1 MKTTQEDC
9 SVECQSLKEVK
20 RKSEKVCEC
29 SVLCQEV
36 FPEENE
42 SLLVLGQDEGT
53 TRLGLKFS
61 SSCEILWV

>member
-9 SVECQSLKEVK
+9 SVEYQLLKEV